1 MTDNRKHIR
10 VTLPADKMEAFAIA
24 KAKAEESAMVKMTD
38 TQYASR
44 LIQWA
49 IDHTNK

>member
-1 MTDNRKHIR
+1 MDNRKTIR
-10 VTLPADKMEAFAIA
+10 ITIPADYVVKFNIA
-24 KAKAEESAMVKMTD
+24 KSRAEDSAMIKLTD

-49 IDHTNK
+49 IDNQK